1 MSMGKEIEI
10 TKITLFGEIVAG
22 SNLSL
27 YDFERQLDG
36 KLVSKTEAELF
47 KIFKS
52 VVFDITE
59 MLAKLHG
66 SRFEKLMDF
75 DASVFDALVNVRNRL
90 VNANADL
97 RKDRWFLFWDIRP
110 YSNGYKL
117 PIAIIEVT
125 DEGWA
130 NSFEAEFLLN
140 YNPDT
145 KTSSINVGLWYR
157 KYISFTQPDT
167 TEYNVKREIAKK
179 LFRSPTTG
187 IVEVAVLTD

>member
-1 MSMGKEIEI
+1 MGKVEVMR
-10 TKITLFGEIVAG
+10 ITLFGEIVAG
-22 SNLSL
+22 SNVSL
-27 YDFERQLDG
+27 DDFERQLDG
-36 KLVSKTEAELF
+36 KLVSKTETELF

-59 MLAKLHG
+59 MLSKLHR
-66 SRFEKLMDF
+66 SRFERLMDF
-75 DASVFDALVNVRNRL
+75 DASVFDVLVNIRNRL
-90 VNANADL
+90 VNANAEL
-97 RKDRWFLFWDIRP
+97 RKDRWFMFWDIRT

-125 DEGWA
+125 DNGWA

-157 KYISFTQPDT
+157 KYISFTQPDI
-167 TEYNVKREIAKK
+167 TEYNVKHEIARK
-179 LFRSPTTG
+179 LFKSPTTG
-187 IVEVAVLTD
+187 VVEIEVLTD

>member
-1 MSMGKEIEI
+1 MSMGKGLEI
-10 TKITLFGEIVAG
+10 TRITLFGEIVAG
-22 SNLSL
+22 SNVSL
-27 YDFERQLDG
+27 DDFERQLDG

-59 MLAKLHG
+59 MLSKLYK
-66 SRFEKLMDF
+66 SRFERLADF
-75 DASVFDALVNVRNRL
+75 DATVFNALVNVRSRL
-90 VNANADL
+90 VNADADL

-125 DEGWA
+125 DDGWA

-140 YNPDT
+140 YNLET
-145 KTSSINVGLWYR
+145 KTSSISIELAYR
-157 KYISFTQPDT
+157 KYISFTQSHI
-167 TEYNVKREIAKK
+167 TEYNEKREIARK
-179 LFRSPTTG
+179 LFKSPTTG
-187 IVEVAVLTD
+187 VVEVEILPD